1 MLAYVSKIQL
11 KRRNMFLRI
20 NKIILLIFVSVL
32 CIGCDQI
39 SKFAAKNLIEP
50 DTVISLLGD
59 TIRLQLVKNEGAF
72 LSMGSSLPDK
82 WQFWIF
88 TISVALA
95 LFILVVYYI
104 FSESLSKLSSLGLS
118 LIISGGLGNLI
129 DRIIYKGLVIDFLNF
144 GIGNLRTGIL
154 NIADMAITFGI
165 ILLLYAFLINKR
177 DRNDFN

>member
-1 MLAYVSKIQL
+1 
-11 KRRNMFLRI
+11 MFSRV
-20 NKIILLIFVSVL
+20 NKIILLLFVSVL
-32 CIGCDQI
+32 CIGCDQT

-50 DTVISLLGD
+50 DTVTSLLGD

-82 WQFWIF
+82 WRFWIL
-88 TISVALA
+88 TVLVGLA
-95 LFILVVYYI
+95 LFILVAYYL
-104 FSESLSKLSSLGLS
+104 FSESLSKLSYLGLS

-129 DRIIYKGLVIDFLNF
+129 DRIIYKGIVIDFLNF

-165 ILLLYAFLINKR
+165 ILLLYTFLVKKR
-177 DRNDFN
+177 NRNDLIKISK

>member
-1 MLAYVSKIQL
+1 
-11 KRRNMFLRI
+11 MFLRI
-20 NKIILLIFVSVL
+20 NKIILILFVSML
-32 CIGCDQI
+32 CIGCDQT

-72 LSMGSSLPDK
+72 LSMGSSLPDE
-82 WQFWIF
+82 WRFWIF
-88 TISVALA
+88 TISVTLA
-95 LFILVVYYI
+95 LLILLIYYL
-104 FSESLSKLSSLGLS
+104 FSASLPRLSYLGLS

-129 DRIIYKGLVIDFLNF
+129 DRIIYKGIVIDFLNF

-165 ILLLYAFLINKR
+165 ILLLYSYLTNKRGRNDLINISK
-177 DRNDFN
+177 